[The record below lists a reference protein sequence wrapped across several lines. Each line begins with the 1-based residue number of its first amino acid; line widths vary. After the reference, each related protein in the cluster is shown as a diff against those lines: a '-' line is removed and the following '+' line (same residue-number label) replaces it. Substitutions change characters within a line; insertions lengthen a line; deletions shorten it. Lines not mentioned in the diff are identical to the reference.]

1 MKEGT
6 LSEFLVIKFTEYKE
20 VGMITLTKKELIKK
34 IIAATNLEDCNSNW
48 TAAATAAL
56 GMNPDGELMTKE
68 WSYPSIVGILLYLLT
83 NTRPDIPFIVSQVT
97 HFSYSPKQ
105 SHASA
110 VKQIVCYLSHT
121 WDKRM
126 IVKPTNTLQLVDVDF
141 AGLYNCDPDLSPSLP
156 NLTSATLFLLAE
168 YLLCGTCSFIQKFTS
183 VLLTVNIQA
192 CHRLCMPFC
201 QSAHC

>member
-68 WSYPSIVGILLYLLT
+68 WSYAIHQLLT
-83 NTRPDIPFIVSQVT
+83 FYCIS
-97 HFSYSPKQ
+97 
-105 SHASA
+105 
-110 VKQIVCYLSHT
+110 
-121 WDKRM
+121 
-126 IVKPTNTLQLVDVDF
+126 
-141 AGLYNCDPDLSPSLP
+141 
-156 NLTSATLFLLAE
+156 
-168 YLLCGTCSFIQKFTS
+168 
-183 VLLTVNIQA
+183 
-192 CHRLCMPFC
+192 
-201 QSAHC
+201 